1 MTAAFRH
8 IAVPVDDSDAS
19 RRALAEARRLRTFGG
34 GRLTVLHVVQ
44 WPPPFS
50 TGYGM
55 QLNLEEMTSGARRW
69 LDELTADV
77 DEGTA
82 VVLQGHPAGEVVAW
96 AERNAVDLLVCA
108 PHHGLAHRV
117 ALGSFA
123 HHLVNHAPCP
133 VLVLRSAAGDDR
145 PD

>member
-50 TGYGM
+50 TGYGL
-55 QLNLEEMTSGARRW
+55 QLNLEDMTSGARRW
-69 LDELTADV
+69 LDELTAV
-77 DEGTA
+77 PSSTSA
-82 VVLQGHPAGEVVAW
+82 VSSSSQRRAPEVMSS
-96 AERNAVDLLVCA
+96 RFSCN
-108 PHHGLAHRV
+108 P
-117 ALGSFA
+117 
-123 HHLVNHAPCP
+123 
-133 VLVLRSAAGDDR
+133 
-145 PD
+145 

>member
-1 MTAAFRH
+1 MDTAFRH
-8 IAVPVDDSDAS
+8 IAVCIDDSDAAG
-19 RRALAEARRLRTFGG
+19 RALAEARRLRRFGE

-50 TGYGM
+50 TGYGL
-55 QLNLEEMTSGARRW
+55 QVDLEDMESGARRW
-69 LDELTADV
+69 LDEATADV

-82 VVLQGHPAGEVVAW
+82 VVLHGHPAGEVVAW

-108 PHHGLAHRV
+108 SHHGLAHRV

-133 VLVLRSAAGDDR
+133 VLVLRTAEHRGDG
-145 PD
+145 

>member
-55 QLNLEEMTSGARRW
+55 QLNLEDMTSGARHW

-96 AERNAVDLLVCA
+96 AARNAVDLLVCA

-133 VLVLRSAAGDDR
+133 VLVLRSAAGGDG
-145 PD
+145 

>member
-50 TGYGM
+50 TGYGI
-55 QLNLEEMTSGARRW
+55 QLNLEEMTSGARQW
-69 LDELTADV
+69 LGELTADV
-77 DEGTA
+77 DEGTG
-82 VVLQGHPAGEVVAW
+82 VVLHGHPAGEVVAW

-133 VLVLRSAAGDDR
+133 VLVLRSATGGG
-145 PD
+145 PG

>member
-1 MTAAFRH
+1 MDTAFRH
-8 IAVPVDDSDAS
+8 IAVCIDESDAS
-19 RRALAEARRLRTFGG
+19 RRALAEARRLRTFGE

-50 TGYGM
+50 TGYGI
-55 QLNLEEMTSGARRW
+55 QVDLEDMEAGGRRW
-69 LDELTADV
+69 LEEATADV

-82 VVLQGHPAGEVVAW
+82 VVLHGHPAGEVVAW
-96 AERNAVDLLVCA
+96 AGRHAVDLLICA
-108 PHHGLAHRV
+108 SHHGLAHRV

-133 VLVLRSAAGDDR
+133 VLVLRSAEAAAGR
-145 PD
+145 